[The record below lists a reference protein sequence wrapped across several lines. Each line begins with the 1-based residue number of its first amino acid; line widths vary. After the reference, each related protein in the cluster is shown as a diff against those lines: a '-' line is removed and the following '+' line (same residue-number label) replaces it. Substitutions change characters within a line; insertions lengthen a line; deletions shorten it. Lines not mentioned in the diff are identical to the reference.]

1 MSIFRLF
8 RIRKEERGLAL
19 ILLLVFIGLNALV
32 IQQHAHQYFL
42 GAHGGFWSIFRKT
55 FEVSGYDCWSWITI
69 SGLRVH
75 FATERHPLFFS
86 LLYPLYW
93 INQGFMALTGHN
105 CAVVLMALV
114 VLFSA
119 VYSGLFLFRILRE
132 LMGLSRVDSYLLT
145 AFFFSFGHVILTCIV
160 PDHFVISML
169 LLLITLY
176 VSGRAMHEKRDLAS
190 WKLGLLVFLTGG
202 FSFSNIIKVY
212 LSALFV
218 KGKRVFRWRPVLMIG
233 LLPIVLLVSIQQLN
247 YYRFEVPQAREVRK
261 IEQKLEQ
268 KNPEKVRKMRE
279 GARKT
284 QAKLNGSDFGDGE
297 IAKWITI
304 LTPRWSSLV
313 ENIFGESIQLH
324 RDFALQDANQKRPV
338 IVRYQA
344 VSNYLIEAI
353 IVFLFVLGLWLGRRS
368 GLLHLVFCCFL
379 CDAVLHFGIGF
390 ALNEVYIMSGG
401 WIFIIPI
408 AVGYLFEGFKKPLSR
423 KLLRYVVAFLTIY
436 LWAYNGQIILKYFL

>member
-93 INQGFMALTGHN
+93 INQGLMALTGYN

-119 VYSGLFLFRILRE
+119 VYSGLFLFRVLRE
-132 LMGLSRVDSYLLT
+132 LMGLSRADSYLLT
-145 AFFFSFGHVILTCIV
+145 AFFFSFVILTCIV

-169 LLLITLY
+169 LLLMTLY

-190 WKLGLLVFLTGG
+190 WKLGLLAFLTGG

-212 LSALFV
+212 LAALFV

-284 QAKLNGSDFGDGE
+284 RAKLNGSDFGDGE

-423 KLLRYVVAFLTIY
+423 QLLRSVVAFLTSY
-436 LWAYNGQIILKYFL
+436 LWAYNGQIILQYFL